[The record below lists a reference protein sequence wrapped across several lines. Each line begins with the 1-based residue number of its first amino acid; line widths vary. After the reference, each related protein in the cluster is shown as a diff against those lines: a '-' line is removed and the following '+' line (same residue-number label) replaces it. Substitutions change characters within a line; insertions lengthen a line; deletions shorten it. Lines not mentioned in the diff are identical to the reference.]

1 MKAKNPKPGPSVPA
15 RSIIAADHQ
24 RWRPHAPSI
33 LLLWTFLLLAYS
45 NSFRTGLIFDNR
57 LAILQ
62 DTRVQAATAEN
73 VSAIM
78 GGDYW
83 YRTSSSGLLSTPHQA
98 LIPGRLRRPGR
109 GSEPGRLPLGEFR
122 ATRGKCHAG
131 LFAGTGALQ
140 RPAEADGDDACV
152 CPGLEFA
159 PGAHRIGDQRYRT
172 RGPIGGSGHP
182 GRSAVPHP
190 GEGRIRMA
198 QSGMAGFPGTAGGHR

>member
-33 LLLWTFLLLAYS
+33 LLLWTFLLLAHS

-73 VSAIM
+73 VRAIM

-83 YRTSSSGLLSTPHQA
+83 HRTSSSGLYRPLTKLSYLVNYA
-98 LIPGRLRRPGR
+98 V
-109 GSEPGRLPLGEFR
+109 LGEGPNPAGYHWVNFALHAVNATLVYLLGLVLFR
-122 ATRGKCHAG
+122 A
-131 LFAGTGALQ
+131 
-140 RPAEADGDDACV
+140 RPK
-152 CPGLEFA
+152 
-159 PGAHRIGDQRYRT
+159 
-172 RGPIGGSGHP
+172 
-182 GRSAVPHP
+182 RSWA
-190 GEGRIRMA
+190 
-198 QSGMAGFPGTAGGHR
+198 SST